1 MKDFIHHP
9 DYIIII
15 QGTMLPSD
23 FWQIVE
29 PEYSLPGGYIGRLF
43 TEGQVHKLIRVG
55 NATHDPAD
63 INDAE
68 IIGYVARLSEYQA
81 AYAQY
86 LSGAHVENVGGEI
99 VISGPPSLS
108 VDKTQIENDGIEQVT
123 VTCDL
128 NDVGS
133 TDEIRWRVTA
143 PDGELFPPG
152 GPEAAN
158 AVAGVDTWSL
168 DTDQEGFHSV
178 RVETD
183 NYGWAEITFEGI

>member
-1 MKDFIHHP
+1 MDFDHIGNFVSILALVVP
-9 DYIIII
+9 
-15 QGTMLPSD
+15 LD

-29 PEYSLPGGYIGRLF
+29 PGYSLPDGYIGRLF
-43 TEGQVHKLIRVG
+43 TEGQEHKLIRVG

-68 IIGYVARLSEYQA
+68 IIGYVARLSEYQT
-81 AYAQY
+81 AYDAY
-86 LSGAHVENVGGEI
+86 LSGAHVENVAGEI

-108 VDKTQIENDGIEQVT
+108 VDKTQIENDGIDQVT